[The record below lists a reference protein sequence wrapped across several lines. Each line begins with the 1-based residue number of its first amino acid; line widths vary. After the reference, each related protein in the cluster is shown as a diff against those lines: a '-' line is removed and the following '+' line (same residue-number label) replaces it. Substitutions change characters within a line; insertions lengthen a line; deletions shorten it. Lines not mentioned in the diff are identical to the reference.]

1 MPFLFVGLIL
11 ALMIVANKKPTAA
24 AGALSRA
31 GALRRHTTEPIYDIG
46 EEVMV
51 PRAGDWGVVEEVRD
65 MGDTW
70 IYGVCISH
78 GQRIRVRES
87 DLREP

>member
-11 ALMIVANKKPTAA
+11 VLMAVAKKPAKAEGAA
-24 AGALSRA
+24 A

-51 PRAGDWGVVEEVRD
+51 PRYGDWGVIEEARP

-70 IYGVCISH
+70 VYGIAISH
-78 GQRIRVRES
+78 GQRIRERECN
-87 DLREP
+87 LREA

>member
-24 AGALSRA
+24 AGATA
-31 GALRRHTTEPIYDIG
+31 VAALRRRTSDPIYDIG

-51 PRAGDWGVVEEVRD
+51 PRYNDWGVIEEARP
-65 MGDTW
+65 MNGTW
-70 IYGVCISH
+70 VYGVSISH
-78 GQRIRVRES
+78 GARVRVRES
-87 DLREP
+87 EICED